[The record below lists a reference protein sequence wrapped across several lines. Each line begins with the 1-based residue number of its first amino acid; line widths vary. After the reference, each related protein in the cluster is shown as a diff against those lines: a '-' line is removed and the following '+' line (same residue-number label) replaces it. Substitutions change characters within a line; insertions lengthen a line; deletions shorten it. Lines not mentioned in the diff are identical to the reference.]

1 MLQLSPSAK
10 RLRSLLTAVCLGASA
25 TLALAA
31 PTTPVQR
38 LTPDTGLPTLGDAA
52 RVDLSPIVERK
63 LGEEIMNDVRRDRDY
78 LDDEP
83 IIEYLNNF
91 GENLVSFAP
100 GARGETNADFFFFA
114 VRDPMINAFALPGG
128 FIGVH
133 SQLLIAAQNESE
145 LASVLSHEIG
155 HVQQRHIARMLGQQK
170 QDALLP
176 LAALILAALVG
187 KAGGGADAAMGVVMG
202 GQGLA
207 IQRQLNFSRDAER
220 EADRVGFVTMRAA
233 GYDTSGMVAFFK
245 RLQGTTRLYGEAPA
259 WLSSHPLTGE
269 RIADIQNRIREA
281 PKPGH
286 VKPDTIE
293 FHFVR
298 ARARVLQ
305 DPSAK
310 GREETKAA
318 FETQLKQDNTQQ
330 QTAAMYGLSYLALK
344 QGDLK
349 TAQSWLDKAK
359 GSTKPRPGVLSAERT
374 SSDGSAMFASLGVE
388 IKLAPGQPPEALAQ
402 AVQEAEAAHQKF
414 PLSRMLA
421 RQYADAM
428 IAAGKLDQAAAF
440 LREQVQQYREEPK
453 LYDQLAKTYAAQ
465 GKIALQHM
473 ALAESYVLSGAVPAA
488 VDQLNLAR
496 KAQDV
501 SFYDQA
507 VIDARE
513 RELQQRQKDEKKEKK
528 DRGEGFA
535 AGPDGGPKLKIES
548 SSETVPGSAF
558 GTGSGTGTGFGT
570 GIRTGTGATSA
581 PFGRDPGRLTDPS
594 PFRGQ

>member
-1 MLQLSPSAK
+1 MLQLSPSRNSR
-10 RLRSLLTAVCLGASA
+10 RLRSLLTAIALGAAA
-25 TLALAA
+25 TCALAA
-31 PTTPVQR
+31 PTTPTTPVLR
-38 LTPDTGLPTLGDAA
+38 TPDATLPTLGDAA
-52 RVDLSPIVERK
+52 RADLSPVIERK
-63 LGEEIMNDVRRDRDY
+63 LGEEIMNDIRRDRDY
-78 LDDEP
+78 LDDDA

-220 EADRVGFVTMRAA
+220 EADRVGFQTMRAA
-233 GYDTSGMVAFFK
+233 GYDTSGMVSFFK

-286 VKPDTIE
+286 IKPDAIE
-293 FHFVR
+293 FHLVR

-310 GREETKAA
+310 GHEDTKAA
-318 FETQLKQDNTQQ
+318 FEAQLKQDNTQQ
-330 QTAAMYGLSYLALK
+330 QTAAMYGLSFLALK

-349 TAQSWLDKAK
+349 TAQTWLDKAR
-359 GSTKPRPGVLSAERT
+359 GSMKPKPGVLSAERT
-374 SSDGSAMFASLGVE
+374 GSDGSAMFASLGVE
-388 IKLAPGQPPEALAQ
+388 IKLAPGQPPEVLAQ
-402 AVQEAEAAHQKF
+402 AEQEASQAHQKF

-428 IAAGKLDQAAAF
+428 IASGKLDQAATF

-513 RELQQRQKDEKKEKK
+513 RELQQRQKDEKQEKK
-528 DRGEGFA
+528 DRGDNWA
-535 AGPDGGPKLKIES
+535 AGANGGAKFKVES
-548 SSETVPGSAF
+548 SSETLPNSRL
-558 GTGSGTGTGFGT
+558 GTAPGFGSDARSGFDT
-570 GIRTGTGATSA
+570 FDS
-581 PFGRDPGRLTDPS
+581 FDKRLKRS
-594 PFRGQ
+594 Q

>member
-1 MLQLSPSAK
+1 MLQLSPSRNSR
-10 RLRSLLTAVCLGASA
+10 RLRSLLTAIALGAAA
-25 TLALAA
+25 TCALAA
-31 PTTPVQR
+31 PTTPTTPVLR
-38 LTPDTGLPTLGDAA
+38 TPDATLPTLGDAA
-52 RVDLSPIVERK
+52 RADLSPVIERK
-63 LGEEIMNDVRRDRDY
+63 LGEEIMNDIRRDRDY
-78 LDDEP
+78 LDDDA

-91 GENLVSFAP
+91 GENLVSYAP

-220 EADRVGFVTMRAA
+220 EADRVGFQTMRAA
-233 GYDTSGMVAFFK
+233 GYDTSGMVSFFK

-286 VKPDTIE
+286 IKPDAIE
-293 FHFVR
+293 FHLVR

-310 GREETKAA
+310 GHEDTKAA

-330 QTAAMYGLSYLALK
+330 QTAAMYGLSFLALK

-349 TAQSWLDKAK
+349 LAQSWLDKAR
-359 GSTKPRPGVLSAERT
+359 GSMKPKPGVLSAERT
-374 SSDGSAMFASLGVE
+374 GSDGSAMFASLGVE
-388 IKLAPGQPPEALAQ
+388 IKLAPGQPPEVLAQ
-402 AVQEAEAAHQKF
+402 AVQEAEHMHQKF

-428 IAAGKLDQAAAF
+428 IASGKLDQAATF
-440 LREQVQQYREEPK
+440 LRDQVQQYREEPK

-513 RELQQRQKDEKKEKK
+513 RELQQRQKDEKQEKK
-528 DRGEGFA
+528 DRGDNWA
-535 AGPDGGPKLKIES
+535 AGPNGGAKFKVETSTETLPS
-548 SSETVPGSAF
+548 SRF
-558 GTGSGTGTGFGT
+558 GTAPGFGNDT
-570 GIRTGTGATSA
+570 RSGFDAFDS
-581 PFGRDPGRLTDPS
+581 FDKRLQKRS
-594 PFRGQ
+594 Q

>member
-1 MLQLSPSAK
+1 MMQLSPK
-10 RLRSLLTAVCLGASA
+10 RRGWRSLLTAACFGASA
-25 TLALAA
+25 TVALAA
-31 PTTPVQR
+31 PTTPVLR

-52 RVDLSPIVERK
+52 RADLSPIVERK
-63 LGEEIMNDVRRDRDY
+63 LGEEIMSDIRRDRDY
-78 LDDEP
+78 LDDDA
-83 IIEYLNNF
+83 IVEYLNNF

-100 GARGETNADFFFFA
+100 GARGETNADFFFFT

-128 FIGVH
+128 FVGVH

-176 LAALILAALVG
+176 LAALILAALIG
-187 KAGGGADAAMGVVMG
+187 KAGGGADAAMGVMMG

-220 EADRVGFVTMRAA
+220 EADRVGFQTMRAA
-233 GYDTSGMVAFFK
+233 GYDTSGMVSFFK

-269 RIADIQNRIREA
+269 RIADIQARIREA

-286 VKPDTIE
+286 IRPDAIE
-293 FHFVR
+293 FHLVR

-305 DPSAK
+305 DESAK
-310 GREETKAA
+310 GREETKGA

-330 QTAAMYGLSYLALK
+330 QTAAMYGLSFLALR
-344 QGDLK
+344 QGELK
-349 TAQSWLDKAK
+349 TAQGWLDKAK

-374 SSDGSAMFASLGVE
+374 GSDGSVMFASLGAE
-388 IKLAPGQPPEALAQ
+388 IKLAPGQPPEVLAQ
-402 AVQEAEAAHQKF
+402 AVQDAEWAHQKF

-428 IAAGKLDQAAAF
+428 IAAGKLDKAGAF
-440 LREQVQQYREEPK
+440 LRDQVQQYREEPK

-488 VDQLNLAR
+488 VDQLDLAR

-528 DRGEGFA
+528 DRGDSWA
-535 AGPDGGPKLKIES
+535 AGAEGGPKFKIET
-548 SSETVPGSAF
+548 SSETVPGTAPGF
-558 GTGSGTGTGFGT
+558 GSDTRSGFGT
-570 GIRTGTGATSA
+570 M
-581 PFGRDPGRLTDPS
+581 DPLERRLQQRRS
-594 PFRGQ
+594 P